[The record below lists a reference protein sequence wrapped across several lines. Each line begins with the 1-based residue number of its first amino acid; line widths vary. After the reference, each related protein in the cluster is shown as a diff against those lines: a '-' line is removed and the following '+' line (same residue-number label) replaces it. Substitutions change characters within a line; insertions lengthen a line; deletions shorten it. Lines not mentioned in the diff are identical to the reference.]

1 MRYRLKPRRHS
12 CKKRTI
18 WLVGVLCLICSLLLT
33 FYLVDLF
40 AAKRVAERD
49 GPALT
54 EGVTYRTVDGASLAY
69 RRFGSTGTPILMIHG
84 FLGSSHDFSLLW
96 PDLSSDHQVIA
107 VDLIGFGLSDKS
119 TELLFSKQNMARLC
133 AALMA
138 QLGFD
143 RYIVLGHSMGG
154 EVSLHLALTYPDRV
168 EKLILLNSA
177 GWQDL
182 QQGRRMAVPGWFIE
196 YVFQN
201 YLAQRLFFPLTV
213 YNRQIANTENFN
225 RFFFF
230 NDQIPAET
238 LIKLTQDNDSGQ
250 LAGRLGEI
258 RQPALLIWG
267 AEDRTIPLAQGE
279 ALDEHLPDSQ
289 LVVIDQCGHLT
300 FLEKPQQTLEAILA
314 FLAED

>member
-1 MRYRLKPRRHS
+1 MRYRFKPRRQS
-12 CKKRTI
+12 RKRRTI
-18 WLVGVLCLICSLLLT
+18 WLLAVLCLVCSLLLT

-40 AAKRVAERD
+40 AAKRVAERY

-54 EGVTYRTVDGASLAY
+54 EGVTYRTVNGANLAY
-69 RRFGSTGTPILMIHG
+69 RRIGSAGTPILMIHG

-96 PDLSSDHQVIA
+96 PDLVSDHQVIA

-119 TELLFSKQNMARLC
+119 TELLFSKQNMAGLC

-138 QLGFD
+138 ELGFD

-154 EVSLHLALTYPDRV
+154 EVSLHLALAHPERV
-168 EKLILLNSA
+168 EKLVLLNSA

-182 QQGRRMAVPGWFIE
+182 QQGHRMMLPGWLLEGIFK
-196 YVFQN
+196 N
-201 YLAQRLFFPLTV
+201 YLVQRLFFPLTV
-213 YNRQIANTENFN
+213 YNRQFANTDNFN

-230 NDQIPAET
+230 NDQIPAAT
-238 LIKLTQDNDSGQ
+238 LIKLTRDNDSGQ

-267 AEDRTIPLAQGE
+267 ENDRTIPLAQGE
-279 ALDEHLPDSQ
+279 AMAGQLPDSR
-289 LVVIDQCGHLT
+289 LVVIEKCGHLT
-300 FLEKPQQTLEAILA
+300 FLEKPQQTLDAILA
-314 FLAED
+314 FLAEE